1 MSSISDDDEDRRY
14 KAELAAARAAKA
26 RRLARQTTNPPPDNT
41 SHPVSSLNPPSRV
54 DSSDS
59 LSSTTQLL
67 RDTSLRPI
75 PLETNTVQTVI
86 TSSSTDDDKDRTYK
100 AELAAARAAKARRLA
115 RQSGQGQSKP
125 QTIIIND
132 DLDDVTRAAAKLKAD
147 LKQFIPSGPSP
158 LPSSPSAPKTLSLFF
173 KPDTEGSYDANQLWV
188 YYDPIDT
195 AQLQDFVQEEEEET
209 KTNAG
214 TLSTEKDYD
223 DDDRD
228 NLLLNE
234 RVAIL
239 SKVLVLYSR
248 ADMVRCFKEFA
259 DAKVVK
265 DVDGKSFM
273 NAEEMDKYLCV
284 YLGMLSSNDP
294 SKLPQSITIIQN
306 IITSMKQH
314 IGDRPCLDQ
323 MERLLD
329 QLYKE

>member
-1 MSSISDDDEDRRY
+1 MSDDF
-14 KAELAAARAAKA
+14 KARAEAKYA
-26 RRLARQTTNPPPDNT
+26 ALEQRRRARQAVNQPTATPPIVVPPTPAVLLSPVRRTNSNEST
-41 SHPVSSLNPPSRV
+41 SSTVESMRNI
-54 DSSDS
+54 S
-59 LSSTTQLL
+59 LSSTT
-67 RDTSLRPI
+67 TA
-75 PLETNTVQTVI
+75 
-86 TSSSTDDDKDRTYK
+86 TDDFK
-100 AELAAARAAKARRLA
+100 ARAEAKYAALEQRR
-115 RQSGQGQSKP
+115 RQRGDQSKP

-132 DLDDVTRAAAKLKAD
+132 DLDDVTRAAAKLQAD
-147 LKQFIPSGPSP
+147 FKQFIPSGSSP

-195 AQLQDFVQEEEEET
+195 AQLQDFVQEEES
-209 KTNAG
+209 KPAAG

-223 DDDRD
+223 DDHDS
-228 NLLLNE
+228 LLLNE